1 MYTAQEIK
9 DEAKS
14 QSRLVFWLIILVFG
28 IPMGFLT
35 YTTLSDPH
43 APVSLIRNT
52 IWGDVAVF
60 FGALIMKWVSEI
72 NTKHDCRE
80 LNAEEERN
88 IRLKHYKRVEE
99 LLENLK
105 KEYENK

>member
-14 QSRLVFWLIILVFG
+14 QSRLVFWLWILVFG

-43 APVSLIRNT
+43 APTTLVRNT

-60 FGALIMKWVSEI
+60 FGALIMKWISEI
-72 NTKHDCRE
+72 NTRNRCRE
-80 LNAEEERN
+80 INDEEMRD

-99 LLENLK
+99 LLENLN
-105 KEYENK
+105 KESK

>member
-14 QSRLVFWLIILVFG
+14 QSRLVFWLWILVFG

-43 APVSLIRNT
+43 TPVTLIRNT

-60 FGALIMKWVSEI
+60 FSALIMKWISEI
-72 NTKHDCRE
+72 NTRNKCRE
-80 LNAEEERN
+80 INDEEMRDL
-88 IRLKHYKRVEE
+88 RLKHYKRVEE
-99 LLENLK
+99 LLENLN
-105 KEYENK
+105 KESK